1 MNVLINTKTI
11 FSFNFQ
17 KEAVKMYLTVLD
29 LAKKDFLKDSF
40 LKGILIGIGI
50 FATFCSK
57 ATMYHFA
64 SVFIRNETLVFKD
77 MIICVSLSVMIS
89 MGCSNGLKGLVHIN
103 KAKKSF
109 DSIFQILDIKSEID
123 ITKEGNKNKKSAKDI
138 KGKIEF
144 KNVSFAY
151 PTKPDINVLKQIS
164 FTIEPGQSAALV
176 GLVDVEK
183 VL

>member
-1 MNVLINTKTI
+1 
-11 FSFNFQ
+11 
-17 KEAVKMYLTVLD
+17 
-29 LAKKDFLKDSF
+29 
-40 LKGILIGIGI
+40 
-50 FATFCSK
+50 
-57 ATMYHFA
+57 
-64 SVFIRNETLVFKD
+64 
-77 MIICVSLSVMIS
+77 MIICVSLSVSIS

-151 PTKPDINVLKQIS
+151 PTKLIS
-164 FTIEPGQSAALV
+164 ML
-176 GLVDVEK
+176 
-183 VL
+183 